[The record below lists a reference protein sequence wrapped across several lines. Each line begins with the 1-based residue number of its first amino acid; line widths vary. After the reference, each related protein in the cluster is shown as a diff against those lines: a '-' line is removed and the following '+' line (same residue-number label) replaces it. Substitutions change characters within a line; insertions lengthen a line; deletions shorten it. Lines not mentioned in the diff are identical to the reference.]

1 MLNAHMEEVRTFVA
15 VVDAGSVSA
24 AARHLHLT
32 QSAITRRVQRLERA
46 VGAELIDRRRRPFG
60 LTSTGVR
67 AAEQCRRILSDIT
80 QLQALAAD
88 GGSRA
93 VEARI
98 GVAHA
103 LTELVLARSLDAVR
117 RVCPTVRWRV
127 SSGWSQ
133 ELLARVQAGTLD
145 AACVLLPADQ
155 RVPPGLQGHRVAD
168 DDIMVVASS
177 REAARLRTP
186 RDLAGHGWIVNPQG
200 CAARARV
207 ERALARLGLP
217 FAVDVEAYDYD
228 LQMTLVARGRGLGLV
243 PRHLLERSAVRSRLT
258 PLRLGGFTFP
268 FAVWA
273 VTSDTAAHLA
283 QPWLT
288 VREALSADLREP
300 GNTRRNASR
309 AAAAGRAPSA

>member
-80 QLQALAAD
+80 QLRALAVD
-88 GGSRA
+88 KDPPA

-103 LTELVLARSLDAVR
+103 LTELVLARSLDVVR
-117 RVCPTVRWRV
+117 RACPTVRWRV
-127 SSGWSQ
+127 CTGWSR
-133 ELLARVQAGTLD
+133 ELVARVQAGTLD

-155 RVPPGLQGHRVAD
+155 RVPPALQGHRVAA
-168 DDIMVVASS
+168 DDILVVAASGQ
-177 REAARLRTP
+177 AARLRTP
-186 RDLAGHGWIVNPQG
+186 GDLAGHGWIVNPEG

-217 FAVDVEAYDYD
+217 FGVNVEAYDYD

-243 PRHLLERSAVRSRLT
+243 PRHLLERSALRAELT
-258 PLRLGGFTFP
+258 PLRLHGFTFP
-268 FAVWA
+268 FAVWT
-273 VTSDTAAHLA
+273 VTSDAAGHLA
-283 QPWLT
+283 GPWNT
-288 VREALSADLREP
+288 VRDALSAHLRGP
-300 GNTRRNASR
+300 ARSR
-309 AAAAGRAPSA
+309 GKAARA